1 MVSMKGRPVPS
12 RLAPRTRSPAL
23 LLRLVLGLAL
33 VPASA
38 SRAPAAGPAE
48 ALGREPSAFLK
59 GLAASPVHWMTWGEP
74 AFARARAEKKPI
86 FVFMGFA
93 TSELSR
99 AMAQQ
104 TFANAKTSD
113 WLNQHFVCVAIDRE
127 ERPDL
132 AALYQAYIEDVKQL
146 NGWPLNLWLTPELVP
161 FDGAAYLSPSE
172 EWGAPGFL
180 KQAKQA
186 LDAWEADP
194 GVCRRRAGEAAAQ
207 LRPPAKYAQ
216 NAWSRER
223 SDKRL
228 AAGADAWVDSFDVAN
243 GGFSEPPK
251 MPEPELVRF
260 LLGRPGADHDDAV
273 KTLRA
278 LAESAVRDPLD
289 GGFFRY
295 ATDAL
300 WRIPYVQKVLTDQ
313 ARIALAY
320 LDAARGPDAASFEPC
335 ARGALDF
342 ALARLA
348 RGDGTV
354 AAAIDATGAAFG
366 GTYVWTSAEIE
377 KVLGPDAAAFEKAH
391 GVEAAGNV
399 AAADDPSGVYA
410 GKNFLRSTAVQD
422 RASAVLAARLLA
434 VRDQRPMPPRDERAT
449 VGSQGLMLAALARAG
464 QQLHEPR
471 YASAA
476 RKTFR
481 ALRKAYLKSSAGDLS
496 RMAESSEAASPAD
509 YGAFAFG
516 CREYASASGDRAAGA
531 LADRLLVRMDA
542 LYYDAVTRRY
552 FGALEAARPGLF
564 VRPYAVGEPLAPESL
579 ALFARPA
586 PDRARNLAG
595 GLLDSLDESSAQS
608 PGDQLL
614 ALVDFDG
621 SAGAR

>member
-1 MVSMKGRPVPS
+1 MFASPVLS
-12 RLAPRTRSPAL
+12 RLIPRSRSHSPAL
-23 LLRLVLGLAL
+23 RRLFLAFAL
-33 VPASA
+33 AFAAVG
-38 SRAPAAGPAE
+38 RATAAIPNE
-48 ALGREPSAFLK
+48 ALAREPSAFLK
-59 GLAASPVHWMTWGEP
+59 SLANSPVRWMTWGEP
-74 AFARARAEKKPI
+74 AFARARTEKKPI

-113 WLNQHFVCVAIDRE
+113 WLNQHFVCVAVDRE

-146 NGWPLNLWLTPELVP
+146 NGWPLNLWLTPELLP

-186 LDAWEADP
+186 LDAWEGDP
-194 GVCRRRAGEAAAQ
+194 RVCRKRAAEAVSQ

-216 NAWSRER
+216 IAWSPER

-228 AAGADAWVDSFDVAN
+228 AAGTDAWRDSFDAAN

-260 LLGRPGADHDDAV
+260 LLGREAVDHEAAL
-273 KTLRA
+273 KTLRV

-295 ATDAL
+295 ATDAT
-300 WRIPYVQKVLTDQ
+300 WHIPYTQKLLTDQ

-320 LDAARGPDAASFEPC
+320 LDAARGPDAASFEQC

-342 ALARLA
+342 ALARLGH
-348 RGDGTV
+348 GDGSF
-354 AAAIDATGAAFG
+354 AASIDATGTAFA
-366 GTYVWTSAEIE
+366 GTYVWTAAEIE
-377 KVLGPDAAAFEKAH
+377 RVLGPDAAAFERAH

-399 AAADDPSGVYA
+399 AASDDPSGVYV
-410 GKNFLRSTAVQD
+410 GKNFLRATATVD
-422 RASAVLAARLLA
+422 RASAAQAARLLA
-434 VRDQRPMPPRDERAT
+434 ARDRRPAPPRGERAT
-449 VGSQGLMLAALARAG
+449 VGAQGLMLAALAQAG
-464 QQLHEPR
+464 EQLHEPR
-471 YASAA
+471 YSLAA
-476 RKTFR
+476 KRALG
-481 ALRKAYLKSSAGDLS
+481 ALRKAFLRSSAGDLS
-496 RMAESSEAASPAD
+496 RIAESPENASPAD
-509 YGAFAFG
+509 YGAFALG
-516 CREYASASGDRAAGA
+516 CRGYALASGDKGAAA
-531 LADRLLVRMDA
+531 LADRLLLRMDA
-542 LYYDAVTRRY
+542 LYYDPVTRR
-552 FGALEAARPGLF
+552 FFAAPDTARPGVF
-564 VRPYAVGEPLAPESL
+564 VRPFAVGEPLAPESL
-579 ALFARPA
+579 VIFARPA

-595 GLLDSLDESSAQS
+595 GLLDSLDESNAQA

-614 ALVDFDG
+614 ALAVF
-621 SAGAR
+621 AAR

>member
-1 MVSMKGRPVPS
+1 MPL
-12 RLAPRTRSPAL
+12 RLALS
-23 LLRLVLGLAL
+23 LRNPGPLARLALGLAL
-33 VPASA
+33 AFDLA
-38 SRAPAAGPAE
+38 GRAPGAGPAE
-48 ALGREPSAFLK
+48 ALAHEPSSFLRS
-59 GLAASPVHWMTWGEP
+59 LAASPVHWMTWGET
-74 AFARARAEKKPI
+74 AFARARAEKKPL
-86 FVFMGFA
+86 FVFMGFG

-104 TFANAKTSD
+104 TFANGKTAD
-113 WLNQHFVCVAIDRE
+113 WLNQHFVCVALDRE

-132 AALYQAYIEDVKQL
+132 ANLYQAYIEDVKQL
-146 NGWPLNLWLTPELVP
+146 SGWPLNLWLTPELLP

-194 GVCRRRAGEAAAQ
+194 GVCRKRAAEVVGQ

-216 NAWSRER
+216 NAWSADR
-223 SDKRL
+223 SEKRL
-228 AAGADAWVDSFDVAN
+228 SAGADAWRDNFDAAN

-251 MPEPELVRF
+251 LPEPELLRF
-260 LLGRPGADHDDAV
+260 LLGREGTDRDNAL
-273 KTLRA
+273 KTLHR

-295 ATDAL
+295 ATDAA
-300 WRIPYVQKVLTDQ
+300 WRIPYVQKLLTDQ

-320 LDAARGPDAASFEPC
+320 LDAARGPDSAGFEQC

-342 ALARLA
+342 ALARLG
-348 RGDGTV
+348 RGDGSF
-354 AAAIDATGAAFG
+354 AASIDGTGAGYAG
-366 GTYVWTSAEIE
+366 AYVWTAAEIE
-377 KVLGPDAAAFEKAH
+377 KVLGPDATAFEKAH

-399 AAADDPSGVYA
+399 AAADDPSGVYT
-410 GKNFLRSTAVQD
+410 GKNFLRSTAVTE
-422 RASAVLAARLLA
+422 RASAALAARLLA
-434 VRDQRPMPPRDERAT
+434 ARDLRPAPPRDPRAT
-449 VGSQGLMLAALARAG
+449 VGSQGLMLAALARAS

-481 ALRKAYLKSSAGDLS
+481 TLRKTYLRSSTGDLA
-496 RMAESSEAASPAD
+496 RMAESSEAASPSD
-509 YGAFAFG
+509 FGAFAYG
-516 CREYASASGDRAAGA
+516 CREYGRASGDKAANA
-531 LADRLLVRMDA
+531 LADRLLVRLDA

-552 FGALEAARPGLF
+552 FGALETARPGVF
-564 VRPYAVGEPLAPESL
+564 VRPFAVGEPLAPESL

-595 GLLDSLDESSAQS
+595 GLLDTLDESSAQA

-614 ALVDFDG
+614 ALADFAAG
-621 SAGAR
+621 AGAR